1 MAGEDLKVVTDQ
13 DRIGEAKSLNALGN
27 LLYLRTRV
35 AKDPKK
41 NNFSARQR
49 RAGARVPVR

>member
-1 MAGEDLKVVTDQ
+1 MAGEDLEVVTDQ
-13 DRIGEAKSLNALGN
+13 DRIGEAKSLNGN